1 MLKEKRLF
9 GYVTTKVYLCLLKK
23 DVLKI
28 VIVKTLKTRKR
39 YLALIFVCLTILPAF
54 AQGSW
59 TLRQCLDYAREN
71 NIQLQKSR
79 ISQKEGEI
87 TLWQDKGALFPSL
100 SFATSQSI
108 GFRPFEKNMA
118 IVQNG
123 QVTQTSNKFTEQGS
137 YGLNASWTVWNG
149 GINHKNVK
157 AQEVQNEI
165 TKLATAQS
173 ELSIQ
178 EQIAQLYVQ
187 ILYSAEAKK
196 VNEQLAETAK
206 SQYERGVEMQK
217 QGQMS
222 KADVAQLEAQW
233 RSAQYDI
240 VNSET
245 QVLNY
250 KRQLKSLLE
259 LGIDTPFDVA
269 GSVPSDEQ
277 VLAPIPSAQ
286 STFEKALNTRPEIRS
301 AELSIK
307 AADMGIDIA
316 KRGYYPTIGV
326 SASAGD
332 SHYSGSNDKVGQQMK
347 NNLNL
352 SAGVNLSVPIFDN
365 RRNKSAVEKAKL
377 QKVTSELDLQDKKNA
392 LSSTIENYWL
402 NANSSQQRFLSARA
416 KVESAQTS
424 YELLDAQFKNG
435 LKNIVELLQ
444 GRDNLVSA
452 KQDELQSKYTTLLN
466 IQLLKFYGGEEI
478 SM

>member
-1 MLKEKRLF
+1 M
-9 GYVTTKVYLCLLKK
+9 
-23 DVLKI
+23 
-28 VIVKTLKTRKR
+28 IVKTLKTRKR

-269 GSVPSDEQ
+269 GSAPSDEQ

-286 STFEKALNTRPEIRS
+286 STF
-301 AELSIK
+301 
-307 AADMGIDIA
+307 
-316 KRGYYPTIGV
+316 
-326 SASAGD
+326 
-332 SHYSGSNDKVGQQMK
+332 
-347 NNLNL
+347 
-352 SAGVNLSVPIFDN
+352 
-365 RRNKSAVEKAKL
+365 
-377 QKVTSELDLQDKKNA
+377 
-392 LSSTIENYWL
+392 
-402 NANSSQQRFLSARA
+402 
-416 KVESAQTS
+416 
-424 YELLDAQFKNG
+424 
-435 LKNIVELLQ
+435 
-444 GRDNLVSA
+444 
-452 KQDELQSKYTTLLN
+452 
-466 IQLLKFYGGEEI
+466 
-478 SM
+478 

>member
-1 MLKEKRLF
+1 
-9 GYVTTKVYLCLLKK
+9 
-23 DVLKI
+23 
-28 VIVKTLKTRKR
+28 
-39 YLALIFVCLTILPAF
+39 
-54 AQGSW
+54 
-59 TLRQCLDYAREN
+59 
-71 NIQLQKSR
+71 
-79 ISQKEGEI
+79 
-87 TLWQDKGALFPSL
+87 
-100 SFATSQSI
+100 
-108 GFRPFEKNMA
+108 MA

-187 ILYSAEAKK
+187 ILYSAEAKN

-269 GSVPSDEQ
+269 GSAPSDEQ